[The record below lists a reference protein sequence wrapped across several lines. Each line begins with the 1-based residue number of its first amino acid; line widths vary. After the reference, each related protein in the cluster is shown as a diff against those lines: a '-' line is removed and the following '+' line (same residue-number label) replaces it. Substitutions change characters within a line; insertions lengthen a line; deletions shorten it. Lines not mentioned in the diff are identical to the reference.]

1 MPGLRRDRL
10 CEGPATGTA
19 RSQNISAALQGV
31 FGQGA
36 DSIERVLE
44 ERGSNSYRQKRR
56 ESIKMIQVMRIPMAK
71 TKLSAVRC
79 RVLLF
84 LLGYVAN
91 HCERLLTRNGRQA
104 CYATGAEFGDVKRF
118 TFEYRY
124 VLGIRPS
131 DNAHDRPIRRDRL
144 G

>member
-19 RSQNISAALQGV
+19 RSQNISAPLQGV

-71 TKLSAVRC
+71 TKLSALSKDE

-91 HCERLLTRNGRQA
+91 RCERLLTRNGRQA
-104 CYATGAEFGDVKRF
+104 CYEFGDVKRF
-118 TFEYRY
+118 TFEYRGQTR
-124 VLGIRPS
+124 LMTSIGLSQSGNMIPS
-131 DNAHDRPIRRDRL
+131 QR
-144 G
+144 

>member
-79 RVLLF
+79 RKMS
-84 LLGYVAN
+84 
-91 HCERLLTRNGRQA
+91 A
-104 CYATGAEFGDVKRF
+104 CFSF
-118 TFEYRY
+118 C
-124 VLGIRPS
+124 
-131 DNAHDRPIRRDRL
+131 
-144 G
+144 